1 MKTVVLGATDNPSRY
16 AYIALHKLLRY
27 GHEVVPV
34 SLKKGEV
41 AGMPILSKDDAVTD
55 VDTVTLYVGTNNLP
69 YWFDYIIN
77 LKPRR
82 IIFNPGTEN
91 QELENLAREKG
102 IQIQHNRTLVMLS
115 GGSY

>member
-16 AYIALHKLLRY
+16 AYLALHKLLRY

-41 AGMPILSKDDAVTD
+41 AGMPILSKDDAVGE
-55 VDTVTLYVGTNNLP
+55 VDTVTLYVGTNNLS
-69 YWFDYIIN
+69 YWYDYIIN

-102 IQIQHNRTLVMLS
+102 IQTVHNCTLVMLS
-115 GGSY
+115 VGSY